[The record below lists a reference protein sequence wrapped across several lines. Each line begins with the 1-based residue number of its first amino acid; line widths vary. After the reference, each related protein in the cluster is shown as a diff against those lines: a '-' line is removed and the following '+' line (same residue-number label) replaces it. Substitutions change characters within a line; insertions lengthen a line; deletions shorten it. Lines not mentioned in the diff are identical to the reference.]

1 MDSAAELAHIITS
14 VSSIRNL
21 CQVTYEQGVIST
33 NNLGP
38 TPKYG
43 SNCSHLA
50 FKILSPLSI
59 NLVKLREV

>member
-1 MDSAAELAHIITS
+1 MDSAAELAHIITG

-33 NNLGP
+33 NSLGP
-38 TPKYG
+38 TPKY
-43 SNCSHLA
+43 NCSHLA